1 MYAHLP
7 QPSVNFTVP
16 SRGFIGPTNLRSCF
30 YDKELAEGAMQ
41 THLSPRSSNLKPS
54 ALLLRHVDGAIGLF
68 DRMAACFVD
77 GRDRKCTVHSVRTL
91 IGQRVAAIA
100 LA

>member
-1 MYAHLP
+1 M
-7 QPSVNFTVP
+7 
-16 SRGFIGPTNLRSCF
+16 
-30 YDKELAEGAMQ
+30 
-41 THLSPRSSNLKPS
+41 KPS